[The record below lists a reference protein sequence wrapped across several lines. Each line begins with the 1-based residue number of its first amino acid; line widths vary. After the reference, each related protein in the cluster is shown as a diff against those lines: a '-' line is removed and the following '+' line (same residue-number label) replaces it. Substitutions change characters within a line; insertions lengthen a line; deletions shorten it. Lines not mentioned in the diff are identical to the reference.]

1 MNKKNIEV
9 NIELVVNKTE
19 EGWEASIP
27 AVGIK
32 ELGESAEEAIDKAT
46 DTFIRQEVEQT
57 DWNPTEIRF
66 NIQ

>member
-1 MNKKNIEV
+1 MNKKNIEL
-9 NIELVVNKTE
+9 NIELVINKTE

-46 DTFIRQEVEQT
+46 DTFIRQEQT
-57 DWNPTEIRF
+57 DWNTTEVRF
-66 NIQ
+66 NIE

>member
-1 MNKKNIEV
+1 MNKKNIEL
-9 NIELVVNKTE
+9 NIELVINKTE

-32 ELGESAEEAIDKAT
+32 ELGENEDEAIDKAT

-57 DWNPTEIRF
+57 DWNPAELRF

>member
-1 MNKKNIEV
+1 MSKKNIEL
-9 NIELVVNKTE
+9 NIELVINEIK

-32 ELGESAEEAIDKAT
+32 ELGESAEKAIDKAI
-46 DTFIRQEVEQT
+46 DTFIQQEQT
-57 DWNPTEIRF
+57 DWNTTEVRF